1 MRVVA
6 EHVTQVER
14 PLLERD
20 PTRGLEVVEGVQPDF
35 VPTEDHFLRKVDSR
49 RHLVS
54 LGTNAKAEQ
63 DLLFPLESKGG
74 QLADY
79 SNS

>member
-6 EHVTQVER
+6 EHVTQIER

-35 VPTEDHFLRKVDSR
+35 VPTEDHFLGQVNPGG
-49 RHLVS
+49 HLVV
-54 LGTNAKAEQ
+54 
-63 DLLFPLESKGG
+63 GG
-74 QLADY
+74 CRTRKPSRIY
-79 SNS
+79 FSP